1 MLSKQGITKALIR
14 LRGCAGWSAPLLFA
28 NRQRQVFSR
37 LGPKYMFNLLMS
49 VYIDLI
55 WLKTYRGMFKDG
67 STIENLI
74 TCRTIFAFSCFCC
87 FQLTFDHDLLGFLR
101 PGLEVIKLES
111 SLRLKIKRNDWLLTD
126 KFYKRE
132 A

>member
-28 NRQRQVFSR
+28 NLGRQVFSR
-37 LGPKYMFNLLMS
+37 RGPKYMFNLLMS

-101 PGLEVIKLES
+101 PGLEVIKLEY

-126 KFYKRE
+126 KFYKHE